1 MRDTFAAV
9 GFSRVD
15 GASDKEFTFR
25 TSTSDFDDIFVLEN
39 VVVLAEY
46 TITKESEVSTHIKGK
61 YALYERIANYHDEFV
76 EFARS
81 APSTSALHFLR
92 NMLPIRSKL
101 LSFIAR

>member
-46 TITKESEVSTHIKGK
+46 TITKESEV
-61 YALYERIANYHDEFV
+61 
-76 EFARS
+76 
-81 APSTSALHFLR
+81 
-92 NMLPIRSKL
+92 
-101 LSFIAR
+101 